1 MMGNIRQ
8 TKEKHETNETKHR
21 TGDMI
26 SRSAA
31 IEGLDGHY
39 VERATLNDWQE
50 GWNAALDWVRE
61 NYLEELPSAEPEQ
74 KAGYWIMDCYVWRC
88 SECGKNPTTGTG
100 YVQGRNELF
109 DYCPNCGAKM
119 EVEKDG

>member
-1 MMGNIRQ
+1 MMENIGQ

-74 KAGYWIMDCYVWRC
+74 KAGY
-88 SECGKNPTTGTG
+88 
-100 YVQGRNELF
+100 
-109 DYCPNCGAKM
+109 
-119 EVEKDG
+119 